1 MGDKAAYIQDVP
13 NDLFRLEDRQ
23 KRADPVEEEQN
34 GHAGFYRD
42 SWRRIRKNRG
52 AVAALTVLL
61 ITLVVAVGSIWVSP
75 HNPDTQHVQYAF
87 LPPKIP
93 GVSINGLNGYANQG
107 GTWVNVYQQKKVPGD
122 VHFYLGTDKFGRD
135 LLSRLLHGTRVSLLI
150 AFSAA
155 FLDLTIGVAYG
166 LISGWMGGKIDT
178 VMQRIL
184 EIISGV
190 PTLVVVVLMLLVFP
204 PGILSIVMAM
214 ALIGWITMARVVRGR
229 TLQLKSQEFILAA
242 RVLGQ
247 SPVKTAVEHLL
258 PNLSSVI
265 IIQTMFTI
273 PEAIFFEAF
282 LSFIGV
288 GLRAPNA
295 SLGTLINDGYQ
306 TFQFYPHLMLYPA
319 LAISIVMIS
328 FNIFAD
334 GLRDAFDPKMK
345 G

>member
-1 MGDKAAYIQDVP
+1 MSKTNVQQVPDKYFTLSQQSEAEENIQDT
-13 NDLFRLEDRQ
+13 Q
-23 KRADPVEEEQN
+23 PVSLS
-34 GHAGFYRD
+34 FYRD
-42 SWRRIRKNRG
+42 SWRRIKKNKG
-52 AVAALTVLL
+52 AVVSLIILL
-61 ITLVVAVGSIWVSP
+61 IILVIAVGSIWFSP
-75 HNPDTQHVQYAF
+75 HNPDTQQVQYSF

-93 GVSINGLNGYANQG
+93 GLHINGFNGYAKQAG
-107 GTWVNVYQQKKVPGD
+107 VWVDVYKEKDVPSS
-122 VHFYLGTDKFGRD
+122 VYFYLGTDQFGRD
-135 LLSRLLHGTRVSLLI
+135 LLSRLLYGTRISLLI

-155 FLDLTIGVAYG
+155 FLDLTIGVPYG
-166 LISGWMGGKIDT
+166 LISGWLGGKADT
-178 VMQRIL
+178 IMQRAL

-190 PTLVVVVLMLLVFP
+190 PTLVVVVLMLLIFP
-204 PGILSIVMAM
+204 PGIPSIIMAL
-214 ALIGWITMARVVRGR
+214 ALIGWITMARVVRGQ
-229 TLQLKSQEFILAA
+229 TLQIKNQEFILAA

-247 SPVKTAVEHLL
+247 RPVKTVLGHIL

-288 GLRAPNA
+288 GMRAPNA

-306 TFQFYPHLMLYPA
+306 TFQFYPHLMWYPA
-319 LAISIVMIS
+319 LIISLIMIA